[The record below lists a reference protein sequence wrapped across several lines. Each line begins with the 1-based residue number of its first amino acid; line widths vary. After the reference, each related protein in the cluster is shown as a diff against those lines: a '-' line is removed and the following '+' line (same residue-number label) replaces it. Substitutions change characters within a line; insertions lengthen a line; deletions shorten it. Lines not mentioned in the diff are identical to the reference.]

1 MFHLNIHKLVGSKS
15 ARQFLYPLSFFK
27 QKRNIA
33 ESNIPL
39 GMFPF
44 SIGLQKFKVHFPKRQ
59 EQQIG
64 RTSQLMHDE
73 HAALTKHFARVSHQ
87 KIELDILGEISG
99 YDAIKFSLQN
109 HLFCS
114 SMNKFD
120 IGQFPS
126 LFSRNAQIFPVEFHA
141 CNAALG
147 QAPCDFTGQSTGPLA
162 CSIIRLDV
170 FGILLRILRFQK
182 PSSPKV
188 ENLAI

>member
-1 MFHLNIHKLVGSKS
+1 MFYLNIHKLVGSKS

-44 SIGLQKFKVHFPKRQ
+44 SIGLQKSKVHFPKRR

-64 RTSQLMHDE
+64 GTSQLMHDE
-73 HAALTKHFARVSHQ
+73 DAALTKHFARVSHQ

-114 SMNKFD
+114 SMDKFD

-126 LFSRNAQIFPVEFHA
+126 LFSRNAQIFLVEFHA
-141 CNAALG
+141 YDAALR
-147 QAPCDFTGQSTGPLA
+147 QATCDFTGQNTGAAGLLDNSARCFWYST
-162 CSIIRLDV
+162 
-170 FGILLRILRFQK
+170 
-182 PSSPKV
+182 
-188 ENLAI
+188 